1 MSTMTIQMSAMAAAR
16 STMRADV
23 AQLSVQ
29 AATQNATVSALRSAL
44 LAAATA
50 APSRPSRPNGGSDR
64 RQRVEAYGADLAIKA
79 PRGTVTIH
87 SDSCA
92 VSDLCTATAFAE
104 NLKAELSNI
113 V

>member
-1 MSTMTIQMSAMAAAR
+1 MSTMTVQMSAMAAAR

-23 AQLSVQ
+23 TQLLVQ

-50 APSRPSRPNGGSDR
+50 APSRPNGGSDR

>member
-1 MSTMTIQMSAMAAAR
+1 MSTMTDQMSSMAASR
-16 STMRADV
+16 STMRADF

-29 AATQNATVSALRSAL
+29 AATQATTISTLRSAL

-50 APSRPSRPNGGSDR
+50 APSRPNGGGDR
-64 RQRVEAYGADLAIKA
+64 RQRVEAYEADLAIKA
-79 PRGTVTIH
+79 PGGAVTIQ
-87 SDSCA
+87 SDSCT